1 MLQQQLDSIM
11 THNSKGQPKSQ
22 EEIDRFI
29 NFAISL
35 DELAEQFAKGKEKGE
50 IQCLKC
56 EQMIQVFNVNGRFRG
71 KCPKCGLQI

>member
-1 MLQQQLDSIM
+1 M
-11 THNSKGQPKSQ
+11 TYKSKGQPKSR

-50 IQCLKC
+50 I
-56 EQMIQVFNVNGRFRG
+56 
-71 KCPKCGLQI
+71 

>member
-1 MLQQQLDSIM
+1 MLQQQSGSI
-11 THNSKGQPKSQ
+11 TTYKSKGQPKSR
-22 EEIDRFI
+22 EEIDRVI

-56 EQMIQVFNVNGRFRG
+56 GQMIQVFNVNGRFRG